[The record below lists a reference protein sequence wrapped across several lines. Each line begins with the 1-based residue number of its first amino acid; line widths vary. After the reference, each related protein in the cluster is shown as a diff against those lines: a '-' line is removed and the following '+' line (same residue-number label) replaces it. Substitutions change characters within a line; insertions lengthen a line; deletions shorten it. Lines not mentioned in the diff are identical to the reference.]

1 MQAQIRRRR
10 ILSGSTA
17 ALLSAETFAAGF
29 CPAAA
34 TAVGGTAV
42 SDGFV
47 SVCSDIDCAHY
58 LWNGIA
64 KGRPTP
70 VQTFICNALDGVKPI
85 WLGARENSSDKRRD
99 GRFDTGGAENQIG
112 ERGDKP
118 RGVAHSG
125 HHLELFDAELF
136 DLFARFDVDFM

>member
-34 TAVGGTAV
+34 AAVGGTAV

-47 SVCSDIDCAHY
+47 SGCSEIDCPHY
-58 LWNGIA
+58 LWDGIP
-64 KGRPTP
+64 KGSPTP
-70 VQTFICNALDGVKPI
+70 VQTFICNALDGVKQV
-85 WLGARENSSDKRRD
+85 WLGARETSHGKRRV
-99 GRFDTGGAENQIG
+99 GR
-112 ERGDKP
+112 
-118 RGVAHSG
+118 
-125 HHLELFDAELF
+125 L
-136 DLFARFDVDFM
+136 

>member
-17 ALLSAETFAAGF
+17 ALLSAGAFAAGF
-29 CPAAA
+29 CPAVA
-34 TAVGGTAV
+34 TAPGGAAV
-42 SDGFV
+42 SGGFV
-47 SVCSDIDCAHY
+47 SVCSDIACAHY

-85 WLGARENSSDKRRD
+85 WLGARENSSEKRRD
-99 GRFDTGGAENQIG
+99 GRLDTGGAKNQNG
-112 ERGDKP
+112 ERGDIL
-118 RGVAHSG
+118 REV
-125 HHLELFDAELF
+125 
-136 DLFARFDVDFM
+136 

>member
-42 SDGFV
+42 SGGFV

-64 KGRPTP
+64 KGMPTP
-70 VQTFICNALDGVKPI
+70 VQTFICNAPNGVKPI
-85 WLGARENSSDKRRD
+85 WLGRAITHLTSVGTAASTPAARRTDRKS
-99 GRFDTGGAENQIG
+99 
-112 ERGDKP
+112 
-118 RGVAHSG
+118 V
-125 HHLELFDAELF
+125 
-136 DLFARFDVDFM
+136 V